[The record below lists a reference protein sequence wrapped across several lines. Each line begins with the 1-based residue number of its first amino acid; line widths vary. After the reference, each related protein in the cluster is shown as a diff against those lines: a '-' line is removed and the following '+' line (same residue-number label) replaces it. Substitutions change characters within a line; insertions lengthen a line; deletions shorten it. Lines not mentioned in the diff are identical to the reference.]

1 MEKLLKKH
9 AEKLRFAIVGG
20 ANTTIDFSILFILVL
35 FGIDKITSN
44 FISTS
49 VALSFSFFANKKFA
63 FRTVGRSSHYDIIKF
78 LGITLFGLW
87 IIQPFI
93 INSVV
98 VLTDSMHINKFIVL
112 FVAKCL
118 ATGVTMVWN
127 YLLYRKFVFNKQ
139 T

>member
-1 MEKLLKKH
+1 VEKLLKKH
-9 AEKLRFAIVGG
+9 VEKLRFAIVGG
-20 ANTTIDFSILFILVL
+20 ANTAIDFSVLFILVL

-49 VALSFSFFANKKFA
+49 VALSFSFFANKKFT
-63 FRTVGRSSHYDIIKF
+63 FGTVGKSSHYDIVKF

-87 IIQPFI
+87 IIQPVI

-112 FVAKCL
+112 FIAKCL
-118 ATGVTMVWN
+118 AAGVTMVWN

>member
-1 MEKLLKKH
+1 M
-9 AEKLRFAIVGG
+9 RFAIVGG
-20 ANTTIDFSILFILVL
+20 TNTAIDFSILFILVL

-49 VALSFSFFANKKFA
+49 VALSFSFLANKKFA

-87 IIQPFI
+87 AIQPFI

-98 VLTDSMHINKFIVL
+98 VSTDPLHINKFIVL
-112 FVAKCL
+112 FIAKCL

>member
-1 MEKLLKKH
+1 MEKLIKKH
-9 AEKLRFAIVGG
+9 ADKLRFAVVGG
-20 ANTTIDFSILFILVL
+20 ANTAIDFSILFILVL
-35 FGIDKITSN
+35 LGIDKITSN

-49 VALSFSFFANKKFA
+49 IALLFSFFANKKFA
-63 FRTVGRSSHYDIIKF
+63 FKNVGKSSHYDVIKF

-87 IIQPFI
+87 AIQPLI
-93 INSVV
+93 INSIVG
-98 VLTDSMHINKFIVL
+98 LTDPLHINKYIVL

-139 T
+139 I